1 MAWEQ
6 NMHVW
11 CGELPSPPFLAV
23 LHSTLHSLACHK
35 AIFGREVIL
44 QKVTKVFV
52 VELESLVYSETCQQ
66 VPDGRC
72 PWQPVIVSSSRVPGG
87 GRRGPVP
94 ASISTVESFPSLV
107 SHNKALSL
115 CGAPGW
121 SVGGAAREP
130 LVLFSWMLQPPRS
143 PVWTSGKSLTRL
155 QLLFLQK
162 RSFSFHLPC
171 LPCHPG
177 KQKGTA
183 NICSF
188 LLLRAGSFSAPY

>member
-6 NMHVW
+6 NVHVW
-11 CGELPSPPFLAV
+11 YGELPSPPLFGV
-23 LHSTLHSLACHK
+23 LYITLHVLASHR
-35 AIFGREVIL
+35 AILGREMIL
-44 QKVTKVFV
+44 WKVTKVFV
-52 VELESLVYSETCQQ
+52 VELELLAYSETWQR

-72 PWQPVIVSSSRVPGG
+72 PWQSVTVSSSRVPRGG
-87 GRRGPVP
+87 WRGPVP
-94 ASISTVESFPSLV
+94 ASISTFPSLV
-107 SHNKALSL
+107 SHNKALSVR
-115 CGAPGW
+115 GAPGC
-121 SVGGAAREP
+121 SVRGAGREP
-130 LVLFSWMLQPPRS
+130 LVLVSRMLQPPLS
-143 PVWTSGKSLTRL
+143 PAWTRGNSLTRL

-162 RSFSFHLPC
+162 GSFSFHLPC